1 MRLTTRVD
9 VTPELEQHDLAGCD
23 LVRALEADP
32 RFRRDSFLGG
42 IFHPGHTCFREVSPT
57 DSLHFVVS
65 GQRISAHVD
74 EVSPLVRRG
83 DGSYRYAWGRVVAHN
98 LLALIADLSCRLRGG
113 PARGRCNLDC
123 EVEWFED
130 EVEAA

>member
-1 MRLTTRVD
+1 MHLRTKVD
-9 VTPELEQHDLAGCD
+9 VTPELAQHDLAGCD
-23 LVRALEADP
+23 IVRTLDADP

-42 IFHPGHTCFREVSPT
+42 IFHPGRICFREVSPT
-57 DSLHFVVS
+57 DSLHVIVA

-74 EVSPLVRRG
+74 EVSPLVLGR

-123 EVEWFED
+123 EVEWYED
-130 EVEAA
+130 GVEAA